1 MSNPP
6 YILLVDDDL
15 PVLRFMQEAL
25 EEGGYEVTATTSGT
39 SALAIIKERL
49 PDLLILD
56 LNMPEPDGFDILKTE
71 RSQFPDLKILVIS
84 GYLTGV
90 LLDAATFVGA
100 IGTIEKPFAPDA
112 LVAKVRDALEK

>member
-1 MSNPP
+1 
-6 YILLVDDDL
+6 
-15 PVLRFMQEAL
+15 
-25 EEGGYEVTATTSGT
+25 
-39 SALAIIKERL
+39 
-49 PDLLILD
+49 
-56 LNMPEPDGFDILKTE
+56 MPEPDGFDILKTE

-112 LVAKVRDALEK
+112 LVAKVREALEK